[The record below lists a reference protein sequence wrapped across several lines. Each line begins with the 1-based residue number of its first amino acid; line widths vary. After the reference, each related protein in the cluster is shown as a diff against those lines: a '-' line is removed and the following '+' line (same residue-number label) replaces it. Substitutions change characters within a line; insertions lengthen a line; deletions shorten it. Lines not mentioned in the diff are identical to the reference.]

1 MIYRRET
8 FPSGRSVPSPA
19 RRASIWFG
27 AALLLLAAGAI
38 AVMALRFAPHADA
51 RLVSPRIHGA
61 GGVLPVAQGAEQPSA
76 AAIHRLYVDVDDD
89 APLHGKVNK
98 RLDTAAKILN
108 LYAMARVP
116 ADKVRMVIL
125 FYGRGVKLA
134 LSDAAYRKEFGH
146 ANPNADLLTQLQHA
160 NVKMI
165 VCGQALGH
173 QSFTAA
179 DIAPGVTLALSAL
192 TKREEL
198 QAAGYG
204 PVPKEA
210 P

>member
-1 MIYRRET
+1 LLTSSAHAAGYSLARLCSALPGGGDGT
-8 FPSGRSVPSPA
+8 GPAVGASQFNGRTLMRGVAPLS
-19 RRASIWFG
+19 
-27 AALLLLAAGAI
+27 LLMGVAGLLAW
-38 AVMALRFAPHADA
+38 
-51 RLVSPRIHGA
+51 
-61 GGVLPVAQGAEQPSA
+61 PSA
-76 AAIHRLYVDVDDD
+76 A
-89 APLHGKVNK
+89 
-98 RLDTAAKILN
+98 
-108 LYAMARVP
+108 P
-116 ADKVRMVIL
+116 A
-125 FYGRGVKLA
+125 
-134 LSDAAYRKEFGH
+134 SDATYRKEFGH

-179 DIAPGVTLALSAL
+179 DVAPGVTLALSAL

-204 PVPKEA
+204 PVPQEA